1 MTQLAKTDKQR
12 KRDQRNRLL
21 AAEFRSFRASYPDAP
36 DAQIV
41 RTIAQGG
48 KFNLSEPGI
57 KRILY
62 ATGVLKVTKPRA

>member
-1 MTQLAKTDKQR
+1 MTLLAKTDKQR
-12 KRDQRNRLL
+12 KRDQRDRLL
-21 AAEFRSFRASYPDAP
+21 AAEFRAFRKAYPDAP

-41 RTIAQGG
+41 RTIAQAG

-62 ATGVLKVTKPRA
+62 ATGTLTPKSRA

>member
-1 MTQLAKTDKQR
+1 MTILAKTDKQR
-12 KRDQRNRLL
+12 KRDQRDRLL
-21 AAEFRSFRASYPDAP
+21 AAKFKAFRNAYPDAP

-48 KFNLSEPGI
+48 EFNLSEPGI

-62 ATGVLKVTKPRA
+62 ANGVIVAKTRQ